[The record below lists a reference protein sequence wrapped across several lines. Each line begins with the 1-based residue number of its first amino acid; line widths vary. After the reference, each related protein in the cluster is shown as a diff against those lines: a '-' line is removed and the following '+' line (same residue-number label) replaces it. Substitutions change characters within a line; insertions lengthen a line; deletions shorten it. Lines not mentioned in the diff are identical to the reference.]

1 MKPRADG
8 EELLY
13 ALRCSHVFH
22 ETCLADCCRAFKLHI
37 DHLKCPIC
45 KLVDPSQTIAA
56 QAASSG
62 ITRDAA
68 GRPFISPVVSPVVV
82 SADEGSPHTDADDD
96 AIDDAETELADA
108 FDLMF
113 NTVDSEDDAIPPG
126 QNTPRRSSK
135 SRASP
140 KAAPGSDDDGAH
152 ASPKAKSKARAK
164 AKAAAAAGSAGLA
177 PTAKAKARAMA
188 KAAAGDAGSEAAP
201 KAKSKARAKAKAAA
215 GDDGSQEAEPTA
227 DAELEAEVVVES
239 NTSSRTLIGGG
250 IP

>member
-1 MKPRADG
+1 M
-8 EELLY
+8 
-13 ALRCSHVFH
+13 
-22 ETCLADCCRAFKLHI
+22 HI

-62 ITRDAA
+62 IIRDAA

-164 AKAAAAAGSAGLA
+164 AKAAAADDGSH
-177 PTAKAKARAMA
+177 
-188 KAAAGDAGSEAAP
+188 AAP
-201 KAKSKARAKAKAAA
+201 KA
-215 GDDGSQEAEPTA
+215 
-227 DAELEAEVVVES
+227 
-239 NTSSRTLIGGG
+239 
-250 IP
+250 